1 MIVAKFGGSSVANA
15 IQFKKVKEIIESD
28 DNRRIVVS
36 SAMGRRFPEDN
47 KITDLLYLIHAHL
60 KYSVSGENVFKIIK
74 NRFVEIKEELN
85 LTVDIEGELDKLYSE
100 LDKSINVGYLVSRG
114 EYLTSLLLADYLGY
128 EFVDSKDIIKFNYNG
143 SINFEKTE
151 ELIKTYISKYQRI
164 VVPGFYGSMEDG
176 TIKVMSRGGSDITGS
191 ILAKCIDA
199 EKYEN
204 WTDVSGILM
213 ADPRIIDNPKQIE
226 VITYDELRELS
237 YMGANV
243 LHEDAIYPVKEL
255 KIPIYIRNTND
266 KDNPGTKI
274 VEVVEEDNNPN
285 IVTGIAGKKDF
296 TAITVCKHNASNNVG
311 YMKKALD
318 IFYKYNISIEHVPSS
333 IDKFSIIVETQKIEK
348 VMYELVAEIKKSIN
362 TDTIKIENDLA
373 LVAIVGR
380 NLANHI
386 GSSGALFKTLGDNNI
401 NIKMITQGADE
412 INIIVG
418 VNNKDFKAAIS
429 CIYET
434 FA

>member
-1 MIVAKFGGSSVANA
+1 MIVAKFGGSSVASCE
-15 IQFKKVKEIIESD
+15 QFKKVKDIIDCD
-28 DNRRIVVS
+28 DSRRVIVS
-36 SAMGRRFPEDN
+36 SAMGRRFSDDN

-60 KYSVSGENVFKIIK
+60 KYSVSADNVFEIIR
-74 NRFVEIKEELN
+74 NRFVEIKQGLN
-85 LTVDIEGELDKLYSE
+85 LTVDIEAELDKIYLE
-100 LDKSINVGYLVSRG
+100 LDKNINVGYLVSRG
-114 EYLTSLLLADYLGY
+114 EYLTSLLLADYIGY

-143 SINFEKTE
+143 TINYDQTE
-151 ELIKTYISKYQRI
+151 TLINMNIAKYQRI
-164 VVPGFYGSMEDG
+164 VVPGFYGSMDDG
-176 TIKVMSRGGSDITGS
+176 SIKTMSRGGSDITGS
-191 ILAKCIDA
+191 ILAKCINA
-199 EKYEN
+199 KAYEN

-243 LHEDAIYPVKEL
+243 LHEDAIYPVKDL
-255 KIPIYIRNTND
+255 NIPIYIRNTND

-274 VEVVEEDNNPN
+274 LETIVEDIDFN
-285 IVTGIAGKKDF
+285 IITGIAGKKDF
-296 TAITVCKHNASNNVG
+296 TAITVCKYNASNNVG

-318 IFYKYNISIEHVPSS
+318 VFYKYNISIEHVPSS
-333 IDKFSIIVETQKIEK
+333 IDKFSIIVETKKIEK
-348 VMYELVAEIKKSIN
+348 VLYELLAEIKTAVNSDSI
-362 TDTIKIENDLA
+362 TVENNLA

-418 VNNKDFKAAIS
+418 VDNKDFKAAIS
-429 CIYET
+429 SIYET